1 MAEPNV
7 QLTYRDGYYA
17 IDPTDRNRV
26 NAQGAATALVQTNTM
41 SAAMLHGGPDP
52 AEIVFKVRVRPS
64 SAPPQATVLQS
75 NQSNPDPKLK
85 IEGPFKQ
92 YGVDLVPDAHS
103 VTCRVGADGNHHCVL
118 EVWTFIYNTNGD
130 KLITAS
136 NRLFRRMTPAEYN
149 QLLSGGM
156 AFHQQISV
164 PVRGQYFLRTAIH
177 DMVSDNVGAV
187 EIPIGVV
194 ARLDPLKD
202 VAAAPAAAPDAT
214 GTPASP
220 APAPANAAPAPAGGG
235 TTP

>member
-1 MAEPNV
+1 
-7 QLTYRDGYYA
+7 
-17 IDPTDRNRV
+17 
-26 NAQGAATALVQTNTM
+26 
-41 SAAMLHGGPDP
+41 
-52 AEIVFKVRVRPS
+52 
-64 SAPPQATVLQS
+64 
-75 NQSNPDPKLK
+75 
-85 IEGPFKQ
+85 
-92 YGVDLVPDAHS
+92 
-103 VTCRVGADGNHHCVL
+103 VGADGNHHCVL
-118 EVWTFIYNTNGD
+118 EVWTFIYNINGD